1 LAGPKLFIGPMSVN
15 IVDAVIEYANEAA
28 TPLGLI
34 PSRRQVDHSG
44 GYVGWTTAQFAAYV
58 RGKTSRVVLQRDHG
72 GEGQGDQPDDGI
84 ASYSA
89 DAKHFDLI
97 HIDPWKARKEY
108 ADGLRS
114 TIETMQRLD
123 RENPRLQYEVGTEEA
138 IRPMSTEQLDQFL
151 RDIKEVL
158 PAELFKKIR
167 YGVIQS
173 GTSLRETHN
182 TGKYDEDRLA
192 GMVEVCRGFGLL
204 SKEHNG
210 DYLATELIQEKFDAG
225 LDAINIAPEFG
236 KIETEAAMEAMSRGE
251 FDEFFRLCHESGR
264 WKKWVAAD
272 FNPQE
277 NREALTRIT
286 GHYVFNH
293 PRFREMKQRWTG
305 FDAEAK
311 RRLKK
316 RIGEIVG

>member
-1 LAGPKLFIGPMSVN
+1 VAGPKLFIGPMSVN

-34 PSRRQVDHSG
+34 PSRRQVDVTG

-72 GEGQGDQPDDGI
+72 GEGQGDQPDDGM

-89 DAKHFDLI
+89 DAKYLDLI
-97 HIDPWKARKEY
+97 HIDPWKSHKDY

-114 TIETMQRLD
+114 TIETMQWLE
-123 RENPRLQYEVGTEEA
+123 RENPRLEYEVGTEET
-138 IRPMSTEQLDQFL
+138 IRPMTTEQIAQLLGDL
-151 RDIKEVL
+151 KRGL
-158 PAELFKKIR
+158 PADLFKKIR
-167 YGVIQS
+167 YAVIQS
-173 GTSLRETHN
+173 GTSLCETHN
-182 TGKYDEDRLA
+182 TGNYDESRLA
-192 GMVEVCRGFGLL
+192 DMIDACREHRLL
-204 SKEHNG
+204 SKEHND
-210 DYLATELIQEKFDAG
+210 DYLATELIKEKFDAG

-236 KIETEAAMEAMSRGE
+236 KIETEAAMEAMSRSE
-251 FDEFFRLCHESGR
+251 FDEFFRLCLESGR

-272 FNPQE
+272 FNPNE
-277 NREALTRIT
+277 NRQALVRIT
-286 GHYVFNH
+286 GHYVFAH
-293 PRFREMKQRWTG
+293 PKFKEMKQRWAG
-305 FDAEAK
+305 FDAEAR